1 MNTDKQQFAK
11 QLGQTIA
18 KYRQRS
24 GLTQE
29 QLAEIL
35 GIGNEAISRI
45 ERGVAIPALVRLLEL
60 ADIFECSVADLLSKS
75 SPRTAD
81 EMRNLS
87 FGLENLSAADRKF
100 VITSMENLIEYLANG

>member
-18 KYRQRS
+18 KYRQRRD
-24 GLTQE
+24 LTQE

-45 ERGVAIPALVRLLEL
+45 ERGVAMPALVRLLEL
-60 ADIFECSVADLLSKS
+60 ADVFECSVADLLAKS
-75 SPRTAD
+75 SPRTTD
-81 EMRNLS
+81 EMQSLSSRLANLS
-87 FGLENLSAADRKF
+87 TADRKF
-100 VITSMENLIEYLANG
+100 VITSMESLIDHLTK